1 MTVPTTNAAISPPST
16 PRTANAATSVP
27 AEKLGP
33 TPETVRKWVRLDH
46 PKKVTGNT
54 RSSDPEAAHRL
65 WQVSGEL
72 TGVSYA
78 WP

>member
-1 MTVPTTNAAISPPST
+1 MAS
-16 PRTANAATSVP
+16 
-27 AEKLGP
+27 GP
-33 TPETVRKWVRLDH
+33 EPGVVGLDR

-54 RSSDPEAAHRL
+54 RSSDPGAARRL
-65 WQVSGEL
+65 WQVPEEL

>member
-1 MTVPTTNAAISPPST
+1 MGCRNEAKAEAARKQVAKMAS
-16 PRTANAATSVP
+16 
-27 AEKLGP
+27 GP
-33 TPETVRKWVRLDH
+33 EPGVVGLDH

-54 RSSDPEAAHRL
+54 RSSDPGAARRL
-65 WQVSGEL
+65 WQVPEEL